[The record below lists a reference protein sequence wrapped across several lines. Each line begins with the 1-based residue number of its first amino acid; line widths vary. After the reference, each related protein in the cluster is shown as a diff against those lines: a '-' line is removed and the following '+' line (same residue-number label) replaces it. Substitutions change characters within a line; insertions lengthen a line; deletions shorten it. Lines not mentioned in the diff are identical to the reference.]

1 MTISALKAFDVEA
14 GNVRN
19 MYGNCGRAV
28 KRAVARHFLYGKARL
43 SVAFPE
49 ASLLAFA
56 FVVSRANAGCDMAN
70 LHMAYRDARA
80 TFSIVDVDTPNRAFK
95 VCIDSE
101 PGEEGVKA
109 LQQWFKEV
117 AEGLSRVTAM
127 LEFAPVDYSD
137 EDLMNLVAG
146 NEDEGYLPEAESQL
160 YRAQFEALV
169 NGDMS
174 FVLTAPM
181 NVVSLASLLSP
192 QIDEAI
198 EVQYEAVMSEALS
211 V

>member
-1 MTISALKAFDVEA
+1 MSISALKAFDVDA

-43 SVAFPE
+43 PVAFPE
-49 ASLLAFA
+49 ATLLAFA
-56 FVVSRANAGCDMAN
+56 FVVSRAKDSCAMADK
-70 LHMAYRDARA
+70 HMAYREVAA
-80 TFSIVDVDTPNRAFK
+80 TFSVVDVDVPNRAFK
-95 VCIDSE
+95 VCIDSQ

-109 LQQWFKEV
+109 LVQWFNEV
-117 AEGLSRVTAM
+117 ADGLARVTAM
-127 LEFAPVDYSD
+127 LEFAPVHCPD

-146 NEDEGYLPEAESQL
+146 DEDEGYLPEAESQL

-198 EVQYEAVMSEALS
+198 EVQYEALTSS
-211 V
+211 PP